1 MSFSPGL
8 LKHLGIKLS
17 MELTKPKVISEQ
29 RLFLAIIV
37 QALEDALNTSNFKKE
52 TYWKED
58 AHKWFIENSEDFQE
72 VCWSADMDP
81 QMIRGEYIKL
91 IKSDKVK
98 FTKIQQHWLNYR
110 ELYRLYREA
119 ASKEERK
126 EIKKR
131 IVEENLKRLA

>member
-119 ASKEERK
+119 GSKEERK